1 VIPLVATEGAMRPKK
16 RRDSGQT
23 DLLRSRLDA
32 IIDMGHPLV
41 KLSRTIDWSF
51 LEERF
56 GAVYEDK
63 PGPAAAA
70 DAADGGTCDP
80 QAHLRPLR

>member
-1 VIPLVATEGAMRPKK
+1 MKPKD
-16 RRDSGQT
+16 RRDSGQA

-32 IIDMGHPLV
+32 IIDMDHALV

-51 LEERF
+51 LEQQF
-56 GAVYEDK
+56 GAVYQDK

-70 DAADGGTCDP
+70 DPADGGTCHS
-80 QAHLRPLR
+80 QAHQRPLR

>member
-1 VIPLVATEGAMRPKK
+1 MRPKE
-16 RRDSGQT
+16 RRDTGQT

-51 LEERF
+51 LEQQF
-56 GAVYEDK
+56 GGSTKTSQA
-63 PGPAAAA
+63 GRHCRPA
-70 DAADGGTCDP
+70 
-80 QAHLRPLR
+80 

>member
-1 VIPLVATEGAMRPKK
+1 MRPKE
-16 RRDSGQT
+16 RRDTGQT

-51 LEERF
+51 LEQQF
-56 GAVYEDK
+56 GAVRTSQA
-63 PGPAAAA
+63 GRHCRPA
-70 DAADGGTCDP
+70 
-80 QAHLRPLR
+80 